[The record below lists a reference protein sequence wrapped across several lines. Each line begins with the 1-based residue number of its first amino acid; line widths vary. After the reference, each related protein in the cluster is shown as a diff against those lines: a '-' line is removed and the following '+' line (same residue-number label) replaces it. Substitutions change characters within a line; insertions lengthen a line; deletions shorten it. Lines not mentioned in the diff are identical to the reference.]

1 MITGELKSKMDR
13 VWDALWTGGIT
24 SPSTAIEQ
32 ITYMV
37 FMKLLDDGELRK
49 EANAS
54 ALGVP
59 YQSKIF
65 PKGDFKP
72 EDSDRSVPF
81 SELRWNKFRSY
92 EPTQMFELVRN
103 FVFPFIKSVNGSG
116 KDTAFSRFLKE
127 AVFYVPTAKV
137 LALCVG
143 ELDEIDMTNKDI
155 MGDVYEYCLGKMA
168 AAGNLGQFRTPRHI
182 INMMVE
188 LVEPK
193 MDDLVLDPAMGTAGF
208 LLASAKYITDHY
220 QTELLNKQNLKHF
233 NSEMFHGYDTDP
245 SMLRIGAMNMLLHG
259 VEEPDI
265 DRKDSLSDDNSV
277 RDYYSLILANPP
289 FKGSVFTEDISK
301 DILSVTNTKKTE
313 LLFLALFIRSL
324 RIGGRC
330 ACIVPDG
337 VLFGSSKAHKDVRR
351 ELIENNQL
359 QAVISMPSGVFKPYA
374 GVSTAILVFT
384 KDPAGTDKVWFY
396 DMTADGFSLDDKRSP
411 VTENDIPDIIARYKN
426 LKDEENRERTDKSFF
441 VPVQEIIDN
450 DYDLSINKY
459 KKTEYVAV
467 EYPPTSEILD
477 ELDKLEEQIAQEMKE
492 LRKML
497 GEDS

>member
-72 EDSDRSVPF
+72 EDSDRSAPY

-143 ELDEIDMTNKDI
+143 ELDEIDMTNKDV

-265 DRKDSLSDDNSV
+265 ERKDSLSDDNSV

-337 VLFGSSKAHKDVRR
+337 VLFGSSKAHNDVRK

-411 VTENDIPDIIARYKN
+411 IADNDIPDIIARYKN

-497 GEDS
+497 SDG